1 MGSRPLRMKVRWG
14 CPPRVLSPPPHR
26 TQSWRPCLPG
36 QPWASGWRSTD
47 RPVPSPHGWT
57 IGFSERGAAH
67 NRVLP
72 RCLSSRRCM
81 RSWRVRG
88 WPLSRPEAARPPPP
102 SSLPSTA
109 EWPGG
114 TRAFPRWR
122 ERSRCTCA
130 HETPPLGGTVR
141 VSRPRPVSWQPLSR
155 PKLTVLRARQPPP
168 CTPWLSCRF
177 TKPRRSNRCTRVVP
191 TRGWCRSCARRLTSL
206 YERRKSRRGPSGRRC
221 PPWWSRSAISGST
234 WQRWRT
240 STKHAFSTPPSPR
253 EGCSATPSRAS
264 PSSSRRYSSRPRRS
278 STSCPGMRHHPPL
291 PPGPGLSLPVAVGA
305 LLRPPELLRPRPNRH
320 IGRCV
325 EPLAGERRPPRPSQ
339 APSRPGNRRSGP
351 DAGNPEMLEF
361 ALSQETARTAPLLP
375 PVEGREENLLF
386 RFVSVP
392 PLVQGPAVPTFSKK
406 EQFPFPPGSQV
417 HGTTVCDALPP
428 HSRPRPILPVAKRVR
443 FGDDIPPHA
452 PLASPVR
459 DPGSLVRMPQN
470 APPSVPSTPTPFRCT
485 TTGTSIVP
493 LEPLAQR
500 LEAWLTLPSLS
511 RWLTRTIRL
520 GYAIQFARRPPKFNG
535 VLETSVAVRN
545 APVLREEIAVLLAK
559 DAIEP
564 VPPAEMRQGFYSP
577 YFIVPKKG
585 GGLRPI
591 LDLRVLNRA
600 LHKLPF
606 KMLTHRRMIKCIQPQ
621 DWFAA
626 IDLKDAYFHVS
637 ILPRHRPFL
646 RFAFEGRAW
655 QYRVLPFGLSLSPRV
670 FTKVVEGALTP
681 LREVGVRILN
691 YLDDWLILAQSR
703 EQLGDHRDLVL
714 RHLSQLGL
722 RVNWEKSKLS
732 PVQRISFLGVEL
744 DSVSMTARLTEERA
758 QAVLNCLSSF
768 RGRNVVPL
776 KQFQRLLGHM
786 ASAAAVTP
794 QGIASYETTSALATL
809 PGPEVGMAPRY
820 TASRYLPAVSPLP
833 QPLDRPCLSTGRG
846 APRTSVPAYCC
857 HNRCLQ
863 HGLGRYMQRAGSL
876 GALDRAPTALAHQL
890 PGAVGSA
897 FSLAAVP
904 ATAVG
909 QARASPHGQHCGGLV
924 YQPAG
929 GYTITPHVTARPPSP
944 PLESHAVQV
953 TACCSHPGAAQSC
966 GRRALTTAH
975 VPRRVATPSR
985 DDPADLESIRGSSGR
1000 PVCLPRVLPLPA
1012 VLLPDR
1018 GPPRHR
1024 RTGTQLASGLTQV
1037 CVSPSEPTRTD
1048 IVQAQ
1053 GGRGAGPAGCA
1064 PLAHPDLVSRTHF
1077 PRDSTSLAHSSE
1089 EGPPFSGALH
1099 HMAPASRSMEPP
1111 CVAPGRDAADL
1122 TGLPPAV
1129 VETIIQARAP
1139 STRQAY
1145 ALKWSLFATWCSSR
1159 REDPRKCMIGVV
1171 LSFLQE
1177 RLERRLSPSTLKVY
1191 VAAIAAH
1198 HDAVDG
1204 RSLGKHDLIVRFLK
1218 GARRMNPSRPPLVP
1232 SWDLS
1237 IVLAG
1242 LQRGPFEPLDSVELK
1257 FLSLKTAL
1265 LTALT
1270 SIKRVGDLQAF
1281 SVSEECLVFGPV
1293 YSHVVLRPRPG
1304 YVPKVP
1310 TTPFRDQV
1318 VNLQALPSEEADPA
1332 LALLCPIR
1340 ALRIYV
1346 TRTRSIRSSEQLFVC
1361 HGGQQKG
1368 KAVSK
1373 QRLAHWIVEAVAL
1386 AYQSQGDPCPL
1397 GVRAHSTRSVAS
1409 SHALAHGASLADIC
1423 RAAGWAT
1430 PNTFARFYN
1439 LRVEPVSSRVLGK

>member
-47 RPVPSPHGWT
+47 RPVPSPRGWT

-67 NRVLP
+67 NSALP
-72 RCLSSRRCM
+72 RYLSSRRCM

-102 SSLPSTA
+102 SSLPSMA

-122 ERSRCTCA
+122 ERSQCTCA

-234 WQRWRT
+234 WQRWGT
-240 STKHAFSTPPSPR
+240 STRHAFSTPPSPR

-278 STSCPGMRHHPPL
+278 STSCPGVMHHSPL

-305 LLRPPELLRPRPNRH
+305 LLRPPEPLRPRPNRH

-339 APSRPGNRRSGP
+339 APSRPGSRRSGP

-361 ALSQETARTAPLLP
+361 AFSQETARTAPLLP

-392 PLVQGPAVPTFSKK
+392 HLLKERAISFSSGFSGPWDDSVRRPASSLSPTTHFASSQESTVRGRHSSPRTSGQSRSGPREFGEDASERTTFCAIHPYSLSLHHHRYVDCAVGAACTASGGVSHAAQPVPLAHAHNSTRLRDSVRQATSQVQRLSRDVGGSPERPCLARGDCCPPGKGCNRAGPSSRDEAGVLQPLLHRTQERWWPSANPGSASLEPGFAQAPVQDADAQAHDQMHSAPGLVCSDRPEGRLLSRFDPSATQTVSTVCVQRSGMAVQGPPLRALPVSPCVHEGCRGRPYPVTGSGRQDPQLPRRLVYSSPIQRAVGRSQGLGAPAPQPVGASGQLGK
-406 EQFPFPPGSQV
+406 EQ
-417 HGTTVCDALPP
+417 ALPCAENLF
-428 HSRPRPILPVAKRVR
+428 SRCGV
-443 FGDDIPPHA
+443 
-452 PLASPVR
+452 
-459 DPGSLVRMPQN
+459 
-470 APPSVPSTPTPFRCT
+470 
-485 TTGTSIVP
+485 
-493 LEPLAQR
+493 
-500 LEAWLTLPSLS
+500 
-511 RWLTRTIRL
+511 RL
-520 GYAIQFARRPPKFNG
+520 GEHDGTPHG
-535 VLETSVAVRN
+535 GT
-545 APVLREEIAVLLAK
+545 PV
-559 DAIEP
+559 
-564 VPPAEMRQGFYSP
+564 
-577 YFIVPKKG
+577 
-585 GGLRPI
+585 
-591 LDLRVLNRA
+591 
-600 LHKLPF
+600 
-606 KMLTHRRMIKCIQPQ
+606 
-621 DWFAA
+621 
-626 IDLKDAYFHVS
+626 
-637 ILPRHRPFL
+637 
-646 RFAFEGRAW
+646 
-655 QYRVLPFGLSLSPRV
+655 
-670 FTKVVEGALTP
+670 
-681 LREVGVRILN
+681 
-691 YLDDWLILAQSR
+691 
-703 EQLGDHRDLVL
+703 
-714 RHLSQLGL
+714 
-722 RVNWEKSKLS
+722 
-732 PVQRISFLGVEL
+732 
-744 DSVSMTARLTEERA
+744 
-758 QAVLNCLSSF
+758 
-768 RGRNVVPL
+768 
-776 KQFQRLLGHM
+776 
-786 ASAAAVTP
+786 
-794 QGIASYETTSALATL
+794 
-809 PGPEVGMAPRY
+809 
-820 TASRYLPAVSPLP
+820 
-833 QPLDRPCLSTGRG
+833 
-846 APRTSVPAYCC
+846 
-857 HNRCLQ
+857 
-863 HGLGRYMQRAGSL
+863 
-876 GALDRAPTALAHQL
+876 DRAPTALAHQL

-975 VPRRVATPSR
+975 VPRRMATPSR

-1000 PVCLPRVLPLPA
+1000 PICLPRVLPLPA

-1048 IVQAQ
+1048 TVQAQ

-1064 PLAHPDLVSRTHF
+1064 PLAHPDLVSRTNF

-1089 EGPPFSGALH
+1089 EGPPFSGARH

-1111 CVAPGRDAADL
+1111 WVAPGRDAADL
-1122 TGLPPAV
+1122 SGLPPAG

-1139 STRQAY
+1139 STRQTY

-1159 REDPRKCMIGVV
+1159 REDPRRCTIGVG

-1293 YSHVVLRPRPG
+1293 YSHLVLRPRPG

-1332 LALLCPIR
+1332 LALLCPVR

-1346 TRTRSIRSSEQLFVC
+1346 TYTVWRQAQYWC
-1361 HGGQQKG
+1361 
-1368 KAVSK
+1368 
-1373 QRLAHWIVEAVAL
+1373 
-1386 AYQSQGDPCPL
+1386 
-1397 GVRAHSTRSVAS
+1397 
-1409 SHALAHGASLADIC
+1409 
-1423 RAAGWAT
+1423 
-1430 PNTFARFYN
+1430 
-1439 LRVEPVSSRVLGK
+1439 

>member
-1 MGSRPLRMKVRWG
+1 
-14 CPPRVLSPPPHR
+14 
-26 TQSWRPCLPG
+26 
-36 QPWASGWRSTD
+36 
-47 RPVPSPHGWT
+47 
-57 IGFSERGAAH
+57 
-67 NRVLP
+67 
-72 RCLSSRRCM
+72 
-81 RSWRVRG
+81 
-88 WPLSRPEAARPPPP
+88 
-102 SSLPSTA
+102 
-109 EWPGG
+109 
-114 TRAFPRWR
+114 
-122 ERSRCTCA
+122 
-130 HETPPLGGTVR
+130 
-141 VSRPRPVSWQPLSR
+141 
-155 PKLTVLRARQPPP
+155 
-168 CTPWLSCRF
+168 
-177 TKPRRSNRCTRVVP
+177 
-191 TRGWCRSCARRLTSL
+191 
-206 YERRKSRRGPSGRRC
+206 
-221 PPWWSRSAISGST
+221 
-234 WQRWRT
+234 
-240 STKHAFSTPPSPR
+240 
-253 EGCSATPSRAS
+253 
-264 PSSSRRYSSRPRRS
+264 
-278 STSCPGMRHHPPL
+278 
-291 PPGPGLSLPVAVGA
+291 
-305 LLRPPELLRPRPNRH
+305 
-320 IGRCV
+320 
-325 EPLAGERRPPRPSQ
+325 
-339 APSRPGNRRSGP
+339 
-351 DAGNPEMLEF
+351 
-361 ALSQETARTAPLLP
+361 
-375 PVEGREENLLF
+375 
-386 RFVSVP
+386 
-392 PLVQGPAVPTFSKK
+392 
-406 EQFPFPPGSQV
+406 
-417 HGTTVCDALPP
+417 
-428 HSRPRPILPVAKRVR
+428 
-443 FGDDIPPHA
+443 
-452 PLASPVR
+452 
-459 DPGSLVRMPQN
+459 MPQN

-606 KMLTHRRMIKCIQPQ
+606 KMLMHRRMIKCIQPQ

-722 RVNWEKSKLS
+722 RVNWEKCNLS

-794 QGIASYETTSALATL
+794 LGLLHMRPLQHWLHSRVPRWAWRRGTLRVGISQQCRRSLSPWTDLAFLRAGVPLEQVSRHTVVTTDASSTGWGATCYGQAASGLWTGPRLLWHINCLELWAVHLALRQFRPLLLGKPVLVRTDN
-809 PGPEVGMAPRY
+809 
-820 TASRYLPAVSPLP
+820 TAAVS
-833 QPLDRPCLSTGRG
+833 
-846 APRTSVPAYCC
+846 YI
-857 HNRCLQ
+857 NR
-863 HGLGRYMQRAGSL
+863 HGGIRSHRMSQLARHLLLWSHTQFKSLRAVHIPG
-876 GALDRAPTALAHQL
+876 QL
-890 PGAVGSA
+890 N
-897 FSLAAVP
+897 
-904 ATAVG
+904 
-909 QARASPHGQHCGGLV
+909 
-924 YQPAG
+924 
-929 GYTITPHVTARPPSP
+929 
-944 PLESHAVQV
+944 
-953 TACCSHPGAAQSC
+953 
-966 GRRALTTAH
+966 RRVLTTAH
-975 VPRRVATPSR
+975 VPRRMATPSR

-1048 IVQAQ
+1048 TVQAQ

-1089 EGPPFSGALH
+1089 EGPPFSGARH

-1122 TGLPPAV
+1122 SGLPPAV

-1139 STRQAY
+1139 STRQTY

-1159 REDPRKCMIGVV
+1159 REDPRRCTIGVV

-1218 GARRMNPSRPPLVP
+1218 GARRMNLSRPPLVP

-1257 FLSLKTAL
+1257 FLSLKT
-1265 LTALT
+1265 
-1270 SIKRVGDLQAF
+1270 VGDLQAF

-1332 LALLCPIR
+1332 LALLCPVR

-1346 TRTRSIRSSEQLFVC
+1346 TRTRSVRSSEQLFVC

-1386 AYQSQGDPCPL
+1386 AYQSQGEPCPL
-1397 GVRAHSTRSVAS
+1397 GVRAH
-1409 SHALAHGASLADIC
+1409 
-1423 RAAGWAT
+1423 
-1430 PNTFARFYN
+1430 FYN

>member
-1 MGSRPLRMKVRWG
+1 MKGLAPSAATRADLSGSSRGSPADALGDLRVTVRASPPG
-14 CPPRVLSPPPHR
+14 TPPRTSYSSRSEHPVRFPGDFAGLSHGAPSISFSAPSVDRMSIAASGDGFTSSEDEGAVGLPPSGVVATAAPDPELTAMLARAAVSIGLEVNRPPSPEPSRLDDWFLGAGHGSQPRPAPVPFFPEVHEELTSSWMAPFAARSRSSASSVLTTLDGRVARGYAGIPQVERAVAVHLCPR
-26 TQSWRPCLPG
+26 NAATWRNRPCLPSK
-36 QPWASGWRSTD
+36 A
-47 RPVPSPHGWT
+47 
-57 IGFSERGAAH
+57 
-67 NRVLP
+67 
-72 RCLSSRRCM
+72 C
-81 RSWRVRG
+81 
-88 WPLSRPEAARPPPP
+88 
-102 SSLPSTA
+102 
-109 EWPGG
+109 
-114 TRAFPRWR
+114 
-122 ERSRCTCA
+122 
-130 HETPPLGGTVR
+130 
-141 VSRPRPVSWQPLSR
+141 
-155 PKLTVLRARQPPP
+155 KLTA
-168 CTPWLSCRF
+168 
-177 TKPRRSNRCTRVVP
+177 
-191 TRGWCRSCARRLTSL
+191 
-206 YERRKSRRGPSGRRC
+206 
-221 PPWWSRSAISGST
+221 
-234 WQRWRT
+234 
-240 STKHAFSTPPSPR
+240 
-253 EGCSATPSRAS
+253 
-264 PSSSRRYSSRPRRS
+264 
-278 STSCPGMRHHPPL
+278 
-291 PPGPGLSLPVAVGA
+291 
-305 LLRPPELLRPRPNRH
+305 
-320 IGRCV
+320 
-325 EPLAGERRPPRPSQ
+325 
-339 APSRPGNRRSGP
+339 
-351 DAGNPEMLEF
+351 
-361 ALSQETARTAPLLP
+361 
-375 PVEGREENLLF
+375 
-386 RFVSVP
+386 
-392 PLVQGPAVPTFSKK
+392 
-406 EQFPFPPGSQV
+406 
-417 HGTTVCDALPP
+417 
-428 HSRPRPILPVAKRVR
+428 
-443 FGDDIPPHA
+443 
-452 PLASPVR
+452 
-459 DPGSLVRMPQN
+459 
-470 APPSVPSTPTPFRCT
+470 
-485 TTGTSIVP
+485 
-493 LEPLAQR
+493 
-500 LEAWLTLPSLS
+500 
-511 RWLTRTIRL
+511 
-520 GYAIQFARRPPKFNG
+520 
-535 VLETSVAVRN
+535 
-545 APVLREEIAVLLAK
+545 
-559 DAIEP
+559 
-564 VPPAEMRQGFYSP
+564 
-577 YFIVPKKG
+577 
-585 GGLRPI
+585 
-591 LDLRVLNRA
+591 
-600 LHKLPF
+600 
-606 KMLTHRRMIKCIQPQ
+606 
-621 DWFAA
+621 
-626 IDLKDAYFHVS
+626 
-637 ILPRHRPFL
+637 
-646 RFAFEGRAW
+646 
-655 QYRVLPFGLSLSPRV
+655 
-670 FTKVVEGALTP
+670 
-681 LREVGVRILN
+681 
-691 YLDDWLILAQSR
+691 
-703 EQLGDHRDLVL
+703 
-714 RHLSQLGL
+714 
-722 RVNWEKSKLS
+722 
-732 PVQRISFLGVEL
+732 
-744 DSVSMTARLTEERA
+744 
-758 QAVLNCLSSF
+758 
-768 RGRNVVPL
+768 
-776 KQFQRLLGHM
+776 
-786 ASAAAVTP
+786 
-794 QGIASYETTSALATL
+794 ALAAKK
-809 PGPEVGMAPRY
+809 VGIVPRY
-820 TASRYLPAVSPLP
+820 TASRYLPAVLPLP

-876 GALDRAPTALAHQL
+876 GALDRAPAALAHQL

-975 VPRRVATPSR
+975 VPRRMATPSR

-1048 IVQAQ
+1048 TVQAQ
-1053 GGRGAGPAGCA
+1053 GGRRAGPAGCA
-1064 PLAHPDLVSRTHF
+1064 PLDHPDLVSRTHF

-1089 EGPPFSGALH
+1089 EGPPFSGAQH

-1122 TGLPPAV
+1122 SGLPLAV

-1139 STRQAY
+1139 STRQTY

-1159 REDPRKCMIGVV
+1159 REDPRRCTIGVV

-1237 IVLAG
+1237 IVLAR

-1281 SVSEECLVFGPV
+1281 SISEECLVFGPV
-1293 YSHVVLRPRPG
+1293 YSHVVVRPRPG

-1332 LALLCPIR
+1332 LALLCPVR

-1346 TRTRSIRSSEQLFVC
+1346 TRTRSVRSSEQLFVC

-1386 AYQSQGDPCPL
+1386 AYQSQGEPCPL
-1397 GVRAHSTRSVAS
+1397 GVRARG
-1409 SHALAHGASLADIC
+1409 LLPD
-1423 RAAGWAT
+1423 
-1430 PNTFARFYN
+1430 PNP
-1439 LRVEPVSSRVLGK
+1439 RVPKYFRVSGRVSG

>member
-1 MGSRPLRMKVRWG
+1 
-14 CPPRVLSPPPHR
+14 
-26 TQSWRPCLPG
+26 
-36 QPWASGWRSTD
+36 
-47 RPVPSPHGWT
+47 
-57 IGFSERGAAH
+57 
-67 NRVLP
+67 
-72 RCLSSRRCM
+72 
-81 RSWRVRG
+81 
-88 WPLSRPEAARPPPP
+88 
-102 SSLPSTA
+102 
-109 EWPGG
+109 
-114 TRAFPRWR
+114 
-122 ERSRCTCA
+122 
-130 HETPPLGGTVR
+130 
-141 VSRPRPVSWQPLSR
+141 
-155 PKLTVLRARQPPP
+155 
-168 CTPWLSCRF
+168 
-177 TKPRRSNRCTRVVP
+177 
-191 TRGWCRSCARRLTSL
+191 
-206 YERRKSRRGPSGRRC
+206 
-221 PPWWSRSAISGST
+221 
-234 WQRWRT
+234 
-240 STKHAFSTPPSPR
+240 
-253 EGCSATPSRAS
+253 
-264 PSSSRRYSSRPRRS
+264 
-278 STSCPGMRHHPPL
+278 
-291 PPGPGLSLPVAVGA
+291 
-305 LLRPPELLRPRPNRH
+305 
-320 IGRCV
+320 
-325 EPLAGERRPPRPSQ
+325 
-339 APSRPGNRRSGP
+339 
-351 DAGNPEMLEF
+351 
-361 ALSQETARTAPLLP
+361 
-375 PVEGREENLLF
+375 
-386 RFVSVP
+386 
-392 PLVQGPAVPTFSKK
+392 
-406 EQFPFPPGSQV
+406 
-417 HGTTVCDALPP
+417 
-428 HSRPRPILPVAKRVR
+428 
-443 FGDDIPPHA
+443 
-452 PLASPVR
+452 
-459 DPGSLVRMPQN
+459 MPQN

-545 APVLREEIAVLLAK
+545 APVLCEEIAVLLAK

-564 VPPAEMRQGFYSP
+564 VPPAEMRQGFYSR

-794 QGIASYETTSALATL
+794 LGLL
-809 PGPEVGMAPRY
+809 HM
-820 TASRYLPAVSPLP
+820 
-833 QPLDRPCLSTGRG
+833 RP
-846 APRTSVPAYCC
+846 
-857 HNRCLQ
+857 LQ
-863 HGLGRYMQRAGSL
+863 HWLHSR
-876 GALDRAPTALAHQL
+876 
-890 PGAVGSA
+890 
-897 FSLAAVP
+897 VP
-904 ATAVG
+904 RWAW
-909 QARASPHGQHCGGLV
+909 
-924 YQPAG
+924 
-929 GYTITPHVTARPPSP
+929 
-944 PLESHAVQV
+944 
-953 TACCSHPGAAQSC
+953 
-966 GRRALTTAH
+966 RRGTAH
-975 VPRRVATPSR
+975 VPRRMATPSR

-1037 CVSPSEPTRTD
+1037 CVSPSEPTCTD
-1048 IVQAQ
+1048 TVQAQ

-1089 EGPPFSGALH
+1089 EGPPFSGARH

-1122 TGLPPAV
+1122 SGLPPAV

-1139 STRQAY
+1139 STRQTY

-1159 REDPRKCMIGVV
+1159 REDPRRCTIGVV

-1237 IVLAG
+1237 IVLSG
-1242 LQRGPFEPLDSVELK
+1242 LQMGPFEPLDSVELK

-1310 TTPFRDQV
+1310 TTPFCDQV

-1332 LALLCPIR
+1332 LALLCLVR

-1346 TRTRSIRSSEQLFVC
+1346 TRTRSVRSSEQLFVC

-1386 AYQSQGDPCPL
+1386 AYQSQGEPCPL

-1439 LRVEPVSSRVLGK
+1439 LRVETVSSRVLGK

>member
-1 MGSRPLRMKVRWG
+1 MAASVEGTATCSLALQTLSLMQARHTI
-14 CPPRVLSPPPHR
+14 SPPYFNQRLITCQQWENNLRR
-26 TQSWRPCLPG
+26 TLKRIIALLRGFEIRLCAQQTPG
-36 QPWASGWRSTD
+36 
-47 RPVPSPHGWT
+47 
-57 IGFSERGAAH
+57 
-67 NRVLP
+67 
-72 RCLSSRRCM
+72 
-81 RSWRVRG
+81 SWRVRG

-102 SSLPSTA
+102 SSLPSMA
-109 EWPGG
+109 EWLGG

-130 HETPPLGGTVR
+130 QETPPLGGTVH

-240 STKHAFSTPPSPR
+240 STRHAFSTPPSPR

-278 STSCPGMRHHPPL
+278 STSCPGVMHHPPL

-305 LLRPPELLRPRPNRH
+305 LLPPPEPLRPRPNRH

-339 APSRPGNRRSGP
+339 APSRPGSRRSGP

-459 DPGSLVRMPQN
+459 DPGSSVRMPQN

-485 TTGTSIVP
+485 TTVTSIVP

-511 RWLTRTIRL
+511 RWLTLTIRL
-520 GYAIQFARRPPKFNG
+520 GYAIQFARWPPKFNG

-577 YFIVPKKG
+577 YVIVPKKG

-744 DSVSMTARLTEERA
+744 DSVSMTARLTEQRA
-758 QAVLNCLSSF
+758 QAVLNCLSS
-768 RGRNVVPL
+768 L
-776 KQFQRLLGHM
+776 
-786 ASAAAVTP
+786 
-794 QGIASYETTSALATL
+794 
-809 PGPEVGMAPRY
+809 
-820 TASRYLPAVSPLP
+820 
-833 QPLDRPCLSTGRG
+833 
-846 APRTSVPAYCC
+846 RT
-857 HNRCLQ
+857 
-863 HGLGRYMQRAGSL
+863 
-876 GALDRAPTALAHQL
+876 LDRAPTALAHQL

-975 VPRRVATPSR
+975 VPRRMATPSR

-1048 IVQAQ
+1048 TVQAQ

-1089 EGPPFSGALH
+1089 EGPPFSGARH

-1122 TGLPPAV
+1122 SGLPPAV
-1129 VETIIQARAP
+1129 VETIIQTRAP
-1139 STRQAY
+1139 SARQTY

-1159 REDPRKCMIGVV
+1159 REDPRRCTIGVV

-1177 RLERRLSPSTLKVY
+1177 RLERKLSPSTLKVY

-1270 SIKRVGDLQAF
+1270 SIKWVGDLQAF

-1332 LALLCPIR
+1332 LALLCPVR

-1346 TRTRSIRSSEQLFVC
+1346 TRTRSVRSSEQLFVC

-1386 AYQSQGDPCPL
+1386 AYQSQGEPCPL

>member
-1 MGSRPLRMKVRWG
+1 MHSVWRRGSR
-14 CPPRVLSPPPHR
+14 CPASRAQFDSATRFSSPGD
-26 TQSWRPCLPG
+26 LP
-36 QPWASGWRSTD
+36 SSTA
-47 RPVPSPHGWT
+47 
-57 IGFSERGAAH
+57 F
-67 NRVLP
+67 
-72 RCLSSRRCM
+72 SRR
-81 RSWRVRG
+81 
-88 WPLSRPEAARPPPP
+88 
-102 SSLPSTA
+102 
-109 EWPGG
+109 
-114 TRAFPRWR
+114 RWQ
-122 ERSRCTCA
+122 SG
-130 HETPPLGGTVR
+130 TPP
-141 VSRPRPVSWQPLSR
+141 
-155 PKLTVLRARQPPP
+155 
-168 CTPWLSCRF
+168 
-177 TKPRRSNRCTRVVP
+177 
-191 TRGWCRSCARRLTSL
+191 
-206 YERRKSRRGPSGRRC
+206 
-221 PPWWSRSAISGST
+221 I
-234 WQRWRT
+234 
-240 STKHAFSTPPSPR
+240 
-253 EGCSATPSRAS
+253 
-264 PSSSRRYSSRPRRS
+264 
-278 STSCPGMRHHPPL
+278 
-291 PPGPGLSLPVAVGA
+291 
-305 LLRPPELLRPRPNRH
+305 
-320 IGRCV
+320 
-325 EPLAGERRPPRPSQ
+325 
-339 APSRPGNRRSGP
+339 
-351 DAGNPEMLEF
+351 
-361 ALSQETARTAPLLP
+361 
-375 PVEGREENLLF
+375 
-386 RFVSVP
+386 
-392 PLVQGPAVPTFSKK
+392 
-406 EQFPFPPGSQV
+406 
-417 HGTTVCDALPP
+417 
-428 HSRPRPILPVAKRVR
+428 
-443 FGDDIPPHA
+443 
-452 PLASPVR
+452 
-459 DPGSLVRMPQN
+459 
-470 APPSVPSTPTPFRCT
+470 
-485 TTGTSIVP
+485 
-493 LEPLAQR
+493 
-500 LEAWLTLPSLS
+500 
-511 RWLTRTIRL
+511 
-520 GYAIQFARRPPKFNG
+520 
-535 VLETSVAVRN
+535 
-545 APVLREEIAVLLAK
+545 LREEIAVLLAK

-564 VPPAEMRQGFYSP
+564 VPPAEMRQGFNSP

-655 QYRVLPFGLSLSPRV
+655 QYRVLPFGLSLSPCV

-703 EQLGDHRDLVL
+703 EQLCDHRDLVL
-714 RHLSQLGL
+714 RHISQLGL
-722 RVNWEKSKLS
+722 RVNLEKSKLS
-732 PVQRISFLGVEL
+732 PVQIISFLCVEL
-744 DSVSMTARLTEERA
+744 NSVSMTAHFTDEFLQRQECGTTETVSEAPGAYGIRS
-758 QAVLNCLSSF
+758 C
-768 RGRNVVPL
+768 
-776 KQFQRLLGHM
+776 GH
-786 ASAAAVTP
+786 AAR
-794 QGIASYETTSALATL
+794 IASYETTSALATL

-846 APRTSVPAYCC
+846 APRTIVPAYCC

-863 HGLGRYMQRAGSL
+863 HGLGRDMKRAGSL

-975 VPRRVATPSR
+975 VPQRMATPSR

-1037 CVSPSEPTRTD
+1037 CVSPSGPTCTD
-1048 IVQAQ
+1048 TVQAQ

-1089 EGPPFSGALH
+1089 EGPPFSGARH
-1099 HMAPASRSMEPP
+1099 HVAPASRSMEPP

-1122 TGLPPAV
+1122 SGLAPAV

-1139 STRQAY
+1139 STRQTY

-1159 REDPRKCMIGVV
+1159 REDPRRCTIGVV

-1281 SVSEECLVFGPV
+1281 SVSEECFVFGLV
-1293 YSHVVLRPRPG
+1293 YSHVVLRSRPG

-1318 VNLQALPSEEADPA
+1318 VNLQALPSEEADKA
-1332 LALLCPIR
+1332 LALLCPVR

-1346 TRTRSIRSSEQLFVC
+1346 TRTRSVRSSEQLFV
-1361 HGGQQKG
+1361 
-1368 KAVSK
+1368 
-1373 QRLAHWIVEAVAL
+1373 
-1386 AYQSQGDPCPL
+1386 
-1397 GVRAHSTRSVAS
+1397 
-1409 SHALAHGASLADIC
+1409 
-1423 RAAGWAT
+1423 
-1430 PNTFARFYN
+1430 
-1439 LRVEPVSSRVLGK
+1439 